1 MNKTTALL
9 ALFASFSLSSADLTL
24 QEQQYKMLMALN
36 STEMTQQ
43 EAMNTEGALAPI
55 VPIVI
60 RAAVAGGVLGG
71 MGTVASNNNASGR
84 EIAIGAVGGAVA
96 VGLTPVMGGTL
107 TASVA
112 AGGLGYSVAGA
123 CASCHL

>member
-55 VPIVI
+55 IPIVI
-60 RAAVAGGVLGG
+60 RGAVAGGVLGA

-84 EIAIGAVGGAVA
+84 EIAIGTVGGAVA